1 MKSLLEENVE
11 ELMSTNRI
19 GLDVAKSQLLS
30 EKLNNLLANYQ
41 ILYMNVRGYHWNIQG
56 PSFFELHVKFE
67 EQYNDLLLKV
77 DELAERILTLG
88 HRPLHAF
95 SDYLEQS
102 EIKEHKQA
110 CQAQVCVEGLLAG
123 YKLLLEKQRDLM
135 NLAGEAG
142 DEGTAA
148 LMNDYIAQQ
157 EKTVWMLSA
166 YLAN

>member
-1 MKSLLEENVE
+1 
-11 ELMSTNRI
+11 MSTNRI
-19 GLDVAKSQLLS
+19 GLDTAKANVLA
-30 EKLNNLLANYQ
+30 EKLNALLANYQ
-41 ILYMNVRGYHWNIQG
+41 IFYMNTRGYHWNIQG
-56 PSFFELHVKFE
+56 RQFFELHVKFE

-95 SDYLEQS
+95 SDYIAQS
-102 EIKEHKQA
+102 SIQEHKQA
-110 CQAQVCVEGLLAG
+110 IDGKVCIEGLLAG
-123 YKLLLEKQRDLM
+123 YKTIIQMQRDLM
-135 NLAGEAG
+135 EVAGEAN

-148 LMNDYIAQQ
+148 LMSDYIGQQ

>member
-1 MKSLLEENVE
+1 
-11 ELMSTNRI
+11 MSTNRI
-19 GLDVAKSQLLS
+19 GLDTAKANILA
-30 EKLNNLLANYQ
+30 EKLNALLANYQ
-41 ILYMNVRGYHWNIQG
+41 IFYMNTRGYHWNIQG
-56 PSFFELHVKFE
+56 RQFFELHVKFE

-95 SDYLEQS
+95 SDYIAQS
-102 EIKEHKQA
+102 SIQEHKQA
-110 CQAQVCVEGLLAG
+110 TDGKVCIEGLLAG
-123 YKLLLEKQRDLM
+123 YKTIIQMQRDLM
-135 NLAGEAG
+135 EAAGEAN

-148 LMNDYIAQQ
+148 LMSDYIGQQ

>member
-1 MKSLLEENVE
+1 
-11 ELMSTNRI
+11 MSTNRI
-19 GLDVAKSQLLS
+19 GLDTAKANVLA
-30 EKLNNLLANYQ
+30 EKLNKLLANYQ
-41 ILYMNVRGYHWNIQG
+41 IFYMNTRGYHWNIQG
-56 PSFFELHVKFE
+56 RQFFELHVKFE

-95 SDYLEQS
+95 SDYIAQS
-102 EIKEHKQA
+102 SIQEHKQA
-110 CQAQVCVEGLLAG
+110 TDGKVCIEGLLAG
-123 YKLLLEKQRDLM
+123 YKTIIQMQRDLM
-135 NLAGEAG
+135 EAAGEAN

-148 LMNDYIAQQ
+148 LMSDYIGQQ